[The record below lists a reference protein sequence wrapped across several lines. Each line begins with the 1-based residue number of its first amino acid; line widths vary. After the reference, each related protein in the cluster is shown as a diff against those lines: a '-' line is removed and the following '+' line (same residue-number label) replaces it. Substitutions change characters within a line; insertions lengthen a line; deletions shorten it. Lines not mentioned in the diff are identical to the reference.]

1 MTPRYD
7 LAATKA
13 LEVLINNNIHAA
25 PIDPFPILKNWPG
38 VIMMSFEEMS
48 NEMDIDRND
57 IIHSCKHSPDAVTA
71 VHVNGKELHY
81 IVAYNRYLSMG
92 ILQKALARELGHV
105 VLGHDGSLP
114 DEIRTAEAKCFAN
127 HLLCPRPLIHSIQ
140 ATGLKITKHVLNS
153 ITDFYDD
160 CMVCMR
166 NIPETHTPKELNQ
179 GVRDMFMHYIL
190 NYFEYRRIVMN
201 RDGTELV
208 DFGTFMDGY
217 EE

>member
-1 MTPRYD
+1 MTPNYD
-7 LAATKA
+7 RAATKA
-13 LEVLINNNIHAA
+13 LEVLRDNKIHAA

-48 NEMDIDRND
+48 NEMEIDRKD
-57 IIHSCKHSPDAVTA
+57 IIYSCKESPDAVTA
-71 VHVNGKELHY
+71 VQVDGEELHY

-114 DEIRTAEAKCFAN
+114 DDIRTAEAKCFAN

-153 ITDFYDD
+153 VTDFYDD
-160 CMVCMR
+160 CMICMR
-166 NIPETHTPKELNQ
+166 NIPETHVPKELNRE
-179 GVRDMFMHYIL
+179 VRDMFMHYIL
-190 NYFEYRRIVMN
+190 NYFEYRRIVMH